1 MKHTREKIAEVM
13 ASKGYKYF
21 TDDNNKSYDVN
32 IIGIRNDE
40 TKGRVTNA
48 FDDTMTIS
56 YKNEKGKWEYNEF
69 DCTTDPGTHWVKNI
83 LNDRGVAILKPGQY
97 RGSHKLR
104 LHQGKYLAL
113 GQKKHMKIYR
123 DANLDGQYDLIE
135 ESVKDE
141 LIGINIHRATSRAG
155 NKSSRVDKWSA
166 GCQVIADNN
175 DWHYFLA
182 ICQAAEKI
190 HGNSFSYTLLESA
203 ELEGNIVKPTPSKS
217 APSKL
222 PNTSVVSSLVKT
234 VALKTKT
241 LKVKK

>member
-48 FDDTMTIS
+48 FDDLMTIS
-56 YKNEKGKWEYNEF
+56 YKNEDGEWQYHEF
-69 DCTTDPGTHWVKNI
+69 NCTTDPGTHWVENI

-166 GCQVIADNN
+166 GCQVIADND
-175 DWHYFLA
+175 DWHEFLD
-182 ICQAAEKI
+182 ICQAAREI
-190 HGNSFSYTLLESA
+190 HGNSFSYTLLNS
-203 ELEGNIVKPTPSKS
+203 NDIV
-217 APSKL
+217 
-222 PNTSVVSSLVKT
+222 
-234 VALKTKT
+234 
-241 LKVKK
+241 

>member
-21 TDDNNKSYDVN
+21 TDDNNKTYDVN

-40 TKGRVTNA
+40 TQGRVTNA

-56 YKNEKGKWEYNEF
+56 YKNEDGEWQYHEF
-69 DCTTDPGTHWVKNI
+69 NCTTDPGTHWVENI

-166 GCQVIADNN
+166 GCQVIADND
-175 DWHYFLA
+175 DWHEFLD
-182 ICQAAEKI
+182 ICQTAREI
-190 HGNSFSYTLLESA
+190 HGNSFSYTLLNS
-203 ELEGNIVKPTPSKS
+203 NDIV
-217 APSKL
+217 
-222 PNTSVVSSLVKT
+222 
-234 VALKTKT
+234 
-241 LKVKK
+241 